1 MIKGLRTNLC
11 LILWWNRGIKERKG
25 LIIECIIIR
34 IITIKN
40 HSNWLKP
47 IGAKEC
53 NLNIQHNS
61 FHFRLEVLDA
71 STFGAHNSSIENYKY
86 MCLCPSFL

>member
-1 MIKGLRTNLC
+1 MDIE
-11 LILWWNRGIKERKG
+11 ERKA

-47 IGAKEC
+47 MGAGEC
-53 NLNIQHNS
+53 NLDIQLNS
-61 FHFRLEVLDA
+61 LRFRLEVLDA
-71 STFGAHNSSIENYKY
+71 SNFGVHNSSIENYKY
-86 MCLCPSFL
+86 MWLRPSFL